1 MATTPPSAL
10 TKLRSAIAPTAASSP
25 DLPSEVTEIPS
36 LDQLRSRKKAGA
48 LLPNNFLFSSK
59 GTVEYDKLELAEF
72 VCGYLEFCKEQ
83 PESSKA
89 PLFKHWHLLM
99 ERAITYSW
107 SSVRN
112 FHLSVNNAVEQ
123 GRLSWRSFESIRE
136 RAQTFFTHQ
145 DLRSSQ
151 PNSSR
156 NGSQPA
162 RGKAKD
168 FLCKEWNYT
177 GKCSCAISD
186 APDLKVWTKLGYLES
201 RSRPVFSGADNHSC
215 RFCAALKL
223 CMCTRTNPG
232 NASVALVWKVKV
244 CTKLGSLESRQRPV
258 FSGADNH
265 NCTFRP
271 ALKLCM
277 CTRTDPGNANFANRR
292 PRDTPQK
299 CRLFAANRG
308 SKSARKAE
316 LWQIW
321 QGHLNRA
328 FSEILQRWDQGKPL
342 EKKAEFRA
350 SKTPRRKSYHL
361 LISMHFKCKHR
372 IPFCCKRRLQKCP
385 QSRGMTNVA
394 RTPKSR
400 NFF

>member
-1 MATTPPSAL
+1 MRWQPHPHLLWRSYGRPLRLQLLLHQICHQKSPRFPHLTSFAQGKRPAL
-10 TKLRSAIAPTAASSP
+10 CCQIISSSP
-25 DLPSEVTEIPS
+25 LKV
-36 LDQLRSRKKAGA
+36 QWK
-48 LLPNNFLFSSK
+48 
-59 GTVEYDKLELAEF
+59 YDKLELAEF

-89 PLFKHWHLLM
+89 PLFKHWHLVM

-201 RSRPVFSGADNHSC
+201 RPRPVFSGADNHSC

-265 NCTFRP
+265 SCTFRP
-271 ALKLCM
+271 ALKFCM

-292 PRDTPQK
+292 PKNVGYKNT
-299 CRLFAANRG
+299 LA
-308 SKSARKAE
+308 
-316 LWQIW
+316 QI
-321 QGHLNRA
+321 
-328 FSEILQRWDQGKPL
+328 
-342 EKKAEFRA
+342 A
-350 SKTPRRKSYHL
+350 SSP
-361 LISMHFKCKHR
+361 
-372 IPFCCKRRLQKCP
+372 
-385 QSRGMTNVA
+385 N
-394 RTPKSR
+394 
-400 NFF
+400 